1 MNTMIKP
8 PFAVTAGTESEVI
21 SNPFSG
27 EKIKLDPVAVAVYD
41 CIKGAEVLGDYDI
54 VRKGIDWFIE
64 HYPEAYMVLLD

>member
-1 MNTMIKP
+1 MVTIKP
-8 PFAVTAGTESEVI
+8 PFAVTVGTESEVI

-27 EKIKLDPVAVAVYD
+27 ENIELDPVAVAVYD

>member
-1 MNTMIKP
+1 MATIKP
-8 PFAVTAGTESEVI
+8 PFAVTVGTESEVI
-21 SNPFSG
+21 ANPFSG
-27 EKIKLDPVAVAVYD
+27 EKIELDPVAVAVYD

>member
-1 MNTMIKP
+1 MVTIKP
-8 PFAVTAGTESEVI
+8 PFAVTVGTDSEVI

-27 EKIKLDPVAVAVYD
+27 EKIELDPVAVAVYD